1 MKKKLIII
9 LTIVAVGF
17 TSLSKI
23 SAEESRY
30 NDFSVTPIYSEN
42 QLNNNVGYYDL
53 RLNENQVETVVLRIS
68 NEGQETMNAEL
79 QITNAVTDD
88 NAAANYHTQEKPSE
102 SAVNVMTDIASLET
116 STFTV
121 EPGESIDVPIVINA
135 PEKAFDGV
143 VLGGVAVIAN
153 GKSDNKVQGT
163 GVVSAIKYL
172 VAIQLSMTDN
182 VPEKELVNTAQGVK
196 IKHDLPAYYA
206 RISNPQSVN
215 MKPILIQGKLYDT
228 DGKTV
233 IGTVNNRAGN
243 ILPNSQFDVVFDM
256 INPNKKLK
264 NGDYKYEVEITDGD
278 DSWSFEDQIHVIEEL
293 STEINNNARFENEKE
308 DYFVWV
314 LSMVVGAL
322 LVVIVILYHKLNT
335 RKSKV

>member
-42 QLNNNVGYYDL
+42 QLNTNAGYYDL

-79 QITNAVTDD
+79 QITNAITDD

-153 GKSDNKVQGT
+153 GKSDNKVQET

-182 VPEKELVNTAQGVK
+182 IPEKELLNTTQGIK

-215 MKPILIQGKLYDT
+215 MKPTHIQGKLYDT
-228 DGKTV
+228 DNKTV
-233 IGTVNNRAGN
+233 IGTVSNQAGN
-243 ILPNSQFDVVFDM
+243 ILPDSEFDIVFDL
-256 INPNKKLK
+256 INPDKKVK
-264 NGDYKYEVEITDGD
+264 NGSYRYEIEIKNED
-278 DSWSFEDQIHVIEEL
+278 DVWVFEDVIHVEDSL
-293 STEINNNARFENEKE
+293 SNQINDASAFTPSTI
-308 DYFVWV
+308 DPIIWV
-314 LSMVVGAL
+314 LAITIVALIIIIVVM
-322 LVVIVILYHKLNT
+322 YHKSRN
-335 RKSKV
+335 RDKQY